1 MVFIIDDLS
10 AWDTFLDGNTLFGE
24 TTSTAAP
31 SNAIKPRA
39 ETVYNL
45 PGLEWIAMDVYVY
58 QVGDEIKNIAAALK
72 EMKISRVQPN
82 SRAISKPTH
91 IR

>member
-1 MVFIIDDLS
+1 
-10 AWDTFLDGNTLFGE
+10 
-24 TTSTAAP
+24 
-31 SNAIKPRA
+31 
-39 ETVYNL
+39 
-45 PGLEWIAMDVYVY
+45 MDVYVY